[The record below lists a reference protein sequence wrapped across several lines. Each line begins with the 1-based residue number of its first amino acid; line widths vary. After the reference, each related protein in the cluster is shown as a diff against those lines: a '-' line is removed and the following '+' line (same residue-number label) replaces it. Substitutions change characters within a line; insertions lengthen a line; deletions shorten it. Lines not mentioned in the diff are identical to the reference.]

1 MKLISVHTL
10 LPKIVPLLNGCNDDL
25 ANIILADA
33 ARTFARESDIVIETR
48 GFADYEAP
56 AYGRMPEFAL
66 EPDKF
71 VPLHFIC
78 RQEDREN
85 KRVYVTYSM
94 LPIAEFMPESVI
106 VRHYEAITSQALFQ
120 LYNMPAKPWS
130 NPQMAELNYN
140 KYRIAL
146 GDAIRDNQTG
156 GAVFDQAMVCLDIG
170 DMPYV
175 GEQNVSAT
183 VIGTDTSDGNL
194 TPSKMLAGAVGYS
207 KGERVDGDIQT
218 VSPQINANTF
228 SVESGFVET
237 PVKHTIPEST
247 VTDDGNNIVV
257 TSGYVGTQ
265 QTIPS
270 GTAALQQTQA
280 ELEKI

>member
-1 MKLISVHTL
+1 MNLISVHTL
-10 LPKIVPLLNGCNDDL
+10 LPRIVPLLNGCNDDL
-25 ANIILADA
+25 ANIILSDA

-71 VPLHFIC
+71 VPLHFIY

-94 LPIAEFMPESVI
+94 LPISEYMPESVV

-120 LYNMPAKPWS
+120 LFSMPNKPWS
-130 NPQMAELNYN
+130 NPQMAEMNLT

-146 GDAIRDNQTG
+146 GDAIRDNVTG
-156 GAVFDQAMVCLDIG
+156 GAVFDQSIYCLDIG
-170 DMPYV
+170 DAPYV
-175 GEQNVSAT
+175 GEQNVTAT
-183 VIGTDTSDGNL
+183 FIGTDTSSGNL
-194 TPSKMLAGAVGYS
+194 TPSKMLTGAVGYS
-207 KGERVDGDIQT
+207 KGERVEGDIDT
-218 VSPQINANTF
+218 VTPQMNRNTF
-228 SVESGFVET
+228 SVEDGYVAA
-237 PVKHTIPEST
+237 PVSYTIPEST
-247 VTDDGNNIVV
+247 ITDNGNNIIV
-257 TSGYVGTQ
+257 TSGYVGSQ

-270 GTAALQQTQA
+270 GTAALQQTES